1 MEFFTILVEPKYAG
15 NAGSVAR
22 VMKNFGFDNL
32 VMVNPS
38 FSIDDECRKY
48 AVHAQDV
55 IENAIIVSSFKEA
68 NEMVDYMVGTTSI
81 ESRNDRHHLRKA
93 VLAKEF
99 ASKIHK
105 MNGRIGICFGRED
118 YGLLN
123 EEIEKCDLL
132 VKIPTSDEYPSMNLS
147 HAVAVVLYEIYSQK
161 YEVEMKEMIPASRM
175 EKEKMYQFF
184 DQLLDVIKYPE
195 YKKEKTRILFRR
207 VIGRSMLSK
216 WEYHTLMGVF
226 KKAIKAAK
234 KNVK

>member
-1 MEFFTILVEPKYAG
+1 MECFIILVEPKYAG

-22 VMKNFGFDNL
+22 VMKNFGFKNL

-38 FSIDDECRKY
+38 FSIDDDECRKY

-55 IENAIIVSSFKEA
+55 IENAIIISSFEEA

-93 VLAKEF
+93 LMAEEF
-99 ASKIHK
+99 AHKIHK
-105 MNGRIGICFGRED
+105 MDGKVGICFGRED

-132 VKIPTSDEYPSMNLS
+132 VKIPTSDIYPSMNLS
-147 HAVAVVLYEIYSQK
+147 HAVAIVLYEIYSQK
-161 YEVEMKEMIPASRM
+161 YEAKEVIPASRM
-175 EKEKMYQFF
+175 EKEKMYEFF
-184 DQLLDVIKYPE
+184 DQLLDAIKYPE

-207 VIGRSMLSK
+207 VMGRSMLSK

-226 KKAIKAAK
+226 KKAIKAAEK
-234 KNVK
+234 K